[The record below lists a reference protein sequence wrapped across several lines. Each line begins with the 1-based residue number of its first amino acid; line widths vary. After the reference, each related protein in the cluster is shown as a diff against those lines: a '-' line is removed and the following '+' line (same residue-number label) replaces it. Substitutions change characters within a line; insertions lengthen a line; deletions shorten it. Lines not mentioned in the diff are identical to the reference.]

1 MSGSLSTGSIPS
13 AARTAAAAS
22 RPARSPA
29 TTAATTT
36 AAIAALAAE
45 IQSLEFRFGIDGA
58 HVLARSAELAAE
70 ARARGEHAL
79 YLWARLLEANMR
91 RRSGELAPATAIC
104 SEVNAWAQQHRHRP
118 LLARSHQQLSIVHDN
133 LGDIAAGL
141 EHAVRAV
148 EALDDDAS
156 PRARGVILLR
166 LADVL
171 AQGGSIEAARTR
183 YGHAEQVAVAAEDVD
198 LHLVVLNNLA
208 YAEHLS
214 GDHERAWT
222 AVQRLRTVTETAGG
236 ELSADAL
243 DTMAMIQVG
252 RGRYAEAAEI
262 AQGNVEAY
270 EVAGPDDADGLAE
283 YLLTLAIAQRHLG
296 DTGAAQ
302 DSLDRCAAL
311 CDDRELAGVG
321 VRVLQEQAELHAASG
336 DTGRAFTVY
345 KRFHEAER
353 ELHSQQRDAQARARH
368 AVFETAEARR
378 EAERF
383 REQARRD
390 PLTGLPNRRYV
401 DETLPGLLATGP
413 VTVALVD
420 LDHFKRVNDIC
431 SHEIGDRVLVE
442 LADLLIEA
450 SRSRPSGSAFAARLG
465 GEEFLLVLP
474 GCDAEEATTLLERF
488 RASVQDHPWQPL
500 TGNLPVTVSVGATES
515 TPGDTQRRVLGAAD
529 KLLYE
534 AKDGGR
540 NRCVLG

>member
-1 MSGSLSTGSIPS
+1 MNGSLSTGSIPS
-13 AARTAAAAS
+13 AARPATVP
-22 RPARSPA
+22 RPDRSPA
-29 TTAATTT
+29 AV
-36 AAIAALAAE
+36 AAE

-58 HVLARSAELAAE
+58 HVLARAAELAAE
-70 ARARGEHAL
+70 ARGLGEHAL
-79 YLWARLLEANMR
+79 TRWARLLEANMLR
-91 RRSGELAPATAIC
+91 RNGDLAAAAGIC

-183 YGHAEQVAVAAEDVD
+183 YGHAEQVAVTAEDVD

-214 GDHERAWT
+214 GDHERAWA
-222 AVQRLRTVTETAGG
+222 AVQRLRAVTEAAGG
-236 ELSADAL
+236 QLSADAL

-262 AQGNVEAY
+262 ARGNVEAY
-270 EVAGPDDADGLAE
+270 RIAGPDDADGLAE

-296 DTGAAQ
+296 ETAAAQ
-302 DSLDRCAAL
+302 ASLDRCTAL
-311 CDDRELAGVG
+311 CHERELAGVE
-321 VRVLQEQAELHAASG
+321 VRVLQEQAELHAACG
-336 DTGRAFTVY
+336 DTGRAFTVH
-345 KRFHEAER
+345 KRFHQAER

-401 DETLPGLLATGP
+401 DETLPGVLAGGP
-413 VTVALVD
+413 VVVALVD
-420 LDHFKRVNDIC
+420 LDHFKRVNDVC
-431 SHEIGDRVLVE
+431 SHEIGDRVLVA
-442 LADLLIEA
+442 LADLLLA
-450 SRSRPSGSAFAARLG
+450 AARPARFAARPAGFAARLG

-474 GCDAEEATTLLERF
+474 GCGAGEAAPVLEEF
-488 RASVQDHPWQPL
+488 RRAVQDHPWQPL
-500 TGNLPVTVSVGATES
+500 TGDLPVTVSVGAAES
-515 TPGDTQRRVLGAAD
+515 GPRDTQRTVLGAAD
-529 KLLYE
+529 KLLYQ
-534 AKDGGR
+534 AKHEGR
-540 NRCVLG
+540 NRCVISR

>member
-1 MSGSLSTGSIPS
+1 VSGSLSTGSIPS
-13 AARTAAAAS
+13 AADVAAVP
-22 RPARSPA
+22 RPARSA
-29 TTAATTT
+29 
-36 AAIAALAAE
+36 AAIAAE
-45 IQSLEFRFGIDGA
+45 IQSLEFRFGIDSD
-58 HVLARSAELAAE
+58 HVRIRAAELADE
-70 ARARGEHAL
+70 ARAAGEHPL

-91 RRSGELAPATAIC
+91 RRSGELAPAAAIC

-148 EALDDDAS
+148 EALDDDTS
-156 PRARGVILLR
+156 PRARGAILLR

-171 AQGGSIEAARTR
+171 ASGGSIEAARTR
-183 YGHAEQVAVAAEDVD
+183 YGHAEQVGITAADVD
-198 LHLVVLNNLA
+198 LHRVVLNNLA
-208 YAEHLS
+208 YAEHLA

-222 AVQRLRTVTETAGG
+222 AIQRLRTVTEAAGG
-236 ELSADAL
+236 TLSADAL
-243 DTMAMIQVG
+243 DTMAMIQIG
-252 RGRYAEAAEI
+252 RGRFAEAARI
-262 AQGNVEAY
+262 ALTNVEAY
-270 EVAGPDDADGLAE
+270 EISGADDADGLAE

-302 DSLDRCAAL
+302 RGLDRCTAL
-311 CDDRELAGVG
+311 CRERELAGVG
-321 VRVLQEQAELHAASG
+321 VRVLQEQAELHAACG

-345 KRFHEAER
+345 KQFHEAER
-353 ELHSQQRDAQARARH
+353 TLHSQQRDAQARARH

-401 DETLPGLLATGP
+401 DETLPGLLATAP
-413 VTVALVD
+413 ATVALLD

-431 SHEIGDRVLVE
+431 SHEIGDRVLVV
-442 LADLLIEA
+442 LADLLTA
-450 SRSRPSGSAFAARLG
+450 AARSWPSGFAARLG

-474 GCDAEEATTLLERF
+474 GCGIAEALPVLEHLRL
-488 RASVQDHPWQPL
+488 SVQDHPWQPL
-500 TGNLPVTVSVGATES
+500 TGNLPVTVSVGAAGS
-515 TPGDTQRRVLGAAD
+515 GPGDTQRRILGAAD

-534 AKDGGR
+534 AKRSGR
-540 NRCVLG
+540 NRCTVDALVPGGHDRSGEP

>member
-1 MSGSLSTGSIPS
+1 MSGSMSTGSIPS
-13 AARTAAAAS
+13 AAPTPAAAHP
-22 RPARSPA
+22 PARSPA
-29 TTAATTT
+29 AV
-36 AAIAALAAE
+36 AAE

-58 HVLARSAELAAE
+58 HVLTRSAELAAE
-70 ARARGEHAL
+70 ARACGEHAL

-118 LLARSHQQLSIVHDN
+118 LLARSHQQLSTLHDN

-148 EALDDDAS
+148 EALDGDTS

-198 LHLVVLNNLA
+198 LHLVVLNNQA

-222 AVQRLRTVTETAGG
+222 AMQRLRMVTEAGG
-236 ELSADAL
+236 GVLSADAL
-243 DTMAMIQVG
+243 DTMAMIQIG
-252 RGRYAEAAEI
+252 RGRYQEAAET
-262 AQGNVEAY
+262 ALGNVEAY
-270 EVAGPDDADGLAE
+270 EIAGPDDADGLAE
-283 YLLTLAIAQRHLG
+283 YLLTLATAQRHLG

-302 DSLDRCAAL
+302 QSLDRCTAL
-311 CDDRELAGVG
+311 CHERDLAGVG
-321 VRVLQEQAELHAASG
+321 VRVLQEQAELHAACG

-401 DETLPGLLATGP
+401 DETLPGLLATAP

-431 SHEIGDRVLVE
+431 SHEVGDRVLVE

-450 SRSRPSGSAFAARLG
+450 ARLPGAFAARLG

-474 GCDAEEATTLLERF
+474 GHDTAEAAPLLERF
-488 RASVQDHPWQPL
+488 RASVADHPWQPL
-500 TGNLPVTVSVGATES
+500 TGNLPVTVSVGAIES
-515 TPGDTQRRVLGAAD
+515 TSGDTQRRVLGAAD

-534 AKDGGR
+534 AKHAGR
-540 NRCVLG
+540 DRCVIEVSAPDIQEG